1 MISYLVEASSEQ
13 LKTLSVEDV
22 DRFFGFSDD
31 DDNPVLTF
39 AVFPGTEVFTFNLE
53 FAFPKSEFFDEGTV
67 RSFDGL
73 EVGVE
78 SVLFL
83 GTEAAESMFGFELSD
98 IDWFRSESRSEVDW
112 FRSESRSEADW
123 FRSESRSEVDW
134 FRSESRS
141 EVDWFRS
148 GPRSAV
154 CLKMEADKTNR
165 FRSFKVFNLNIVFKE
180 EEEDLSW
187 KWKLLERIII
197 N

>member
-83 GTEAAESMFGFELSD
+83 GTEAAESMFVFELSESMFVFELSESMFVFELSD

-112 FRSESRSEADW
+112 FRSESRSE
-123 FRSESRSEVDW
+123 V
-134 FRSESRS
+134 
-141 EVDWFRS
+141 VWFRS

-180 EEEDLSW
+180 EDEDLSW
-187 KWKLLERIII
+187 KWKLLERIL
-197 N
+197 NETK

>member
-112 FRSESRSEADW
+112 FRS
-123 FRSESRSEVDW
+123 
-134 FRSESRS
+134 
-141 EVDWFRS
+141 

-180 EEEDLSW
+180 EDEDLSW
-187 KWKLLERIII
+187 KWKLLERIL
-197 N
+197 NETK

>member
-112 FRSESRSEADW
+112 FRSESRSE
-123 FRSESRSEVDW
+123 
-134 FRSESRS
+134 
-141 EVDWFRS
+141 VDWFRS

-187 KWKLLERIII
+187 KWKLLERIL
-197 N
+197 NETK